1 MKSLQEEPNLAV
13 EIAGIKFKNPIVTAS
28 GTFGFGKEYS
38 VFVDL
43 SKLGGIVFKSL
54 TLQPCP
60 GNPPPRIFETS
71 SGLLNSIGLENPGV
85 ENFMKFYL
93 PGLKEISTNI
103 IASIAGGAVEE
114 YAAVAGRL
122 GESEVISALEL
133 NISCPNVRHGGMQ
146 FGVSPSASA
155 EVVKSVKSVTDKPVI
170 VKLSPNVTNIVEI
183 ARSVAAA
190 GADALSM
197 INTLTGMAIDIYRRR
212 PVLGNIKGGLSG
224 PAVKPV
230 AVRAVWDVYREVGLP
245 IIGMGGITCA
255 RDALEFIMA
264 GARAVAAGTVNFIN
278 PEATI
283 DILEGITFFL
293 KENGIPDI
301 NSLVGA
307 AHNQIQGF

>member
-1 MKSLQEEPNLAV
+1 MESLKNGPNLAV

-38 VFVDL
+38 VFVNL
-43 SKLGGIVFKSL
+43 NQLGGITLKSL

-60 GNPPPRIFETS
+60 GNPPPRIFETP

-85 ENFMKFYL
+85 EKFIKLYL
-93 PGLKEISTNI
+93 PGLKEVSTNI
-103 IASIAGGAVEE
+103 IASIAGSSTEE
-114 YAAVAGRL
+114 YAAVAGKL
-122 GESEVISALEL
+122 DESEFVSALEL
-133 NISCPNVRHGGMQ
+133 NISCPNVKHGGMQ

-155 EVVKSVKSVTDKPVI
+155 EVVKSVKSITNKPVI
-170 VKLSPNVTNIVEI
+170 VKLSPNVTSIVEI

-197 INTLTGMAIDIYRRR
+197 INTLAGMAIDVYRRR

-224 PAVKPV
+224 PAIKPV
-230 AVRAVWDVYREVGLP
+230 AVGAVWDVYREVDLP

-283 DILEGITFFL
+283 NILEGITLFL
-293 KENGIPDI
+293 KENGIKDI
-301 NSLVGA
+301 NDLVGA
-307 AHNQIQGF
+307 AHNPI

>member
-1 MKSLQEEPNLAV
+1 MESLKNEPNLAV
-13 EIAGIKFKNPIVTAS
+13 EIAGIKFKNPVVTAS

-38 VFVDL
+38 VFVNL
-43 SKLGGIVFKSL
+43 SQLGGIALKSL

-60 GNPPPRIFETS
+60 GNPPPRIFETP

-85 ENFMKFYL
+85 ENFINYYL
-93 PGLKEISTNI
+93 PGFKEIETHV
-103 IASIAGGAVEE
+103 IASIAGGAAEE

-122 GESEVISALEL
+122 DESELVSALEL

-146 FGVSPSASA
+146 FGVSPAASA
-155 EVVKSVKSVTDKPVI
+155 EVVKSVKAVTDKPVI
-170 VKLSPNVTNIVEI
+170 VKLSPNVTSIVEI

-197 INTLTGMAIDIYRRR
+197 INTLAGMAIDIYRRR

-230 AVRAVWDVYREVGLP
+230 AIRAVWEVYREVELP

-264 GARAVAAGTVNFIN
+264 GARAVAVGTANFIN

-283 DILEGITFFL
+283 DILEGITQFL
-293 KENGIPDI
+293 KENGIKDI
-301 NSLVGA
+301 NDLVGA
-307 AHNQIQGF
+307 VHDLV